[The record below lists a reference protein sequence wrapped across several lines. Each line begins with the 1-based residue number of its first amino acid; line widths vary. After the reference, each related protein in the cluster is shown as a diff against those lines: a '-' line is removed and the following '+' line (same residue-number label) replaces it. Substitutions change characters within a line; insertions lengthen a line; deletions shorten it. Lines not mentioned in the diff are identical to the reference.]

1 MKRLNLIKK
10 IVLFVDII
18 FGILILAFI
27 AGYISFNKS
36 ITKLSLVNNQLI
48 IREAELSDGVRM
60 YKYTDTNWKDY
71 YIIVARTD
79 DGTIYVASNRCR
91 LHDGDLRGYFIVKDG
106 VLKCEKS
113 GNVII
118 AGQIGNVDGCSP
130 IPIDFEYED
139 GIIKIDIDF

>member
-1 MKRLNLIKK
+1 MKHLKK
-10 IVLFVDII
+10 FVIVLDII
-18 FGILILAFI
+18 FGVFILVFAIL
-27 AGYISFNKS
+27 YINFNKN
-36 ITKLSLVNNQLI
+36 ITTLTPVNNQLI
-48 IREAELSDGVRM
+48 IREAELSGGVRM
-60 YKYTDTNWKDY
+60 YKYTDANWKDY
-71 YIIVARTD
+71 YIIIDRTD

-91 LHDGDLRGYFIVKDG
+91 LHDGDLRGYFTVKDG
-106 VLKCEKS
+106 VLKCEES